1 MATIDGD
8 FYDYNGA
15 LFCHGQIKNTGS
27 DVCNYVLM
35 TVDGSYQYKSYIKDI
50 SNFPGIFNVNTY
62 YHAINNSPKTLSSG
76 THTVY
81 LEFYTAS
88 GSLIDGGY
96 LYSGSSRLD
105 YRMHNTLASPSLSY
119 DAEKKTITVTNKGTG
134 RYYLEIR
141 RQNRNKVK
149 TDYTETEKDYFYTTL
164 MRGTEGGKYYEGVP
178 HTSFVGEG
186 YTDSEGNLYEPIPK
200 ARYQWRSTL
209 PTVILFDSQA
219 GFSDSEK
226 ATYYS
231 WACTALDD
239 LAEVTGKSFTVRGQE
254 TRAGNTDF
262 WTCVDNDYTDYYED
276 NANNY
281 QIIIRFGLQTTMHL
295 AGTNSNGTPV
305 AGGQGRWGNYLWHD
319 PYMGVATSHAAIA
332 VDASQE
338 NETIKHVIYEEI
350 MQSLGMGNDSHS
362 QETSLHWDPHWSN
375 PESYTGI
382 DKRILEL
389 VCSTDICDWSGFDFL
404 NKWDTPCIL
413 FQDYTG
419 SDLVFDV
426 SELNEN
432 ESYYAWAWYAK
443 EGSGG
448 GIVGGSILK
457 NAEHANGGTAA
468 VADGWDD
475 DPYSVR
481 TQIAFDTK
489 PSYPY
494 PGPFSWTYAKTK
506 NGNFNLTATE
516 WNSLQDHI
524 EAMLL
529 HKLGETQGYA
539 PSTVSKSGVFY
550 ASKYNEAGNAIK
562 KISGY
567 GTYIPTVYAGQ
578 EITAD
583 TDSTVPANNAMNKI
597 VEELNAI
604 PKN

>member
-8 FYDYNGA
+8 FYDYNGV

-27 DVCNYVLM
+27 SVCSYVVM
-35 TVDGSYQYKSYIKDI
+35 TIDGSYQYRANIKDKT
-50 SNFPGIFNVNTY
+50 NFPGIFNVNTY

-81 LEFYTAS
+81 LDFYTSS

-96 LYSGSSRLD
+96 LYSGSNRLD
-105 YRMHNTLASPSLSY
+105 YKMHNTLTSPSLTY
-119 DAEKKTITVTNKGTG
+119 DAENRTITVTNKGTG

-141 RQNRNKVK
+141 RQNRNLVK

-178 HTSFVGEG
+178 HTSFIEQG
-186 YTDSEGNLYEPIPK
+186 YKDDDGNLYEPIPM
-200 ARYQWRSTL
+200 ARYQWRSSI
-209 PTVILFDSQA
+209 PTVVLFDSQA

-231 WACTALDD
+231 WACEALDD
-239 LAEVTGKSFTVRGQE
+239 LASVTGKKFTVRGQE
-254 TRAGNTDF
+254 TRSGNIDF
-262 WTCVDNDYTDYYED
+262 STCVDNDYSDYYLNND
-276 NANNY
+276 NNY
-281 QIIIRFGLQTTMHL
+281 QMMVRFGKQTTMHL
-295 AGTNSNGTPV
+295 AGTSGGSPIP
-305 AGGQGRWGNYLWHD
+305 GGQGRWGNYLSYD
-319 PYMGVATSHAAIA
+319 PYWGVATSHAAIA

-375 PESYTGI
+375 PESYAGI
-382 DKRILEL
+382 DKTILEL
-389 VCSTDICDWSGFDFL
+389 VCSTDICGWSGFDFL
-404 NKWDTPCIL
+404 NKWDTPCLL
-413 FQDYTG
+413 FKDYTG

-426 SELNEN
+426 SELKDN
-432 ESYYAWAWYAK
+432 ESYSAWAWVVQK
-443 EGSGG
+443 GSGG
-448 GIVGGSILK
+448 GIVGGSNVNGATVTI
-457 NAEHANGGTAA
+457 GGTAA

-475 DPYSVR
+475 DPYSMR
-481 TQIAFDTK
+481 AQISFNTN

-494 PGPFSWTYAKTK
+494 PGTFSWTYPKIK
-506 NGNFNLTATE
+506 DGSFNLTATE

-529 HKLGETQGYA
+529 HKLGETKGYS
-539 PSTVSKSGVFY
+539 PTIVSKSGIFY
-550 ASKYNEAGNAIK
+550 ASKYNEAGNAIRL
-562 KISGY
+562 ISGY

-583 TDSTVPANNAMNKI
+583 SSSNVPANNMMNKI